1 MLNDLFRDSQ
11 FLGMALSLGVYF
23 LFVKLKKRLSFVN
36 PLLFAILFLIGFLKL
51 AGIDYAVY
59 NSGAQHLSYLLTP
72 VTVAFAIPLYRN
84 IQILKRNALE
94 ILLGILSGVL
104 SSAGGVLALA
114 YLFGLSH
121 QEYVTLLPKSITTA
135 IGMGICTELGGYVNI
150 TVGVIMITG
159 IFGNIF
165 GERILRLVRVK
176 EPIARGLAM
185 GTSSHA
191 FGTSK
196 ALEMGEVEGAVSSLS
211 VAVAGLMTV
220 IVASIFANL
229 L

>member
-1 MLNDLFRDSQ
+1 MLNDLFQDNL

-23 LFVKLKKRLSFVN
+23 LFARLKRRLSFVN
-36 PLLFAILFLIGFLKL
+36 PLLFTILSLIAFLKL
-51 AGIDYAVY
+51 TGIDYAVF
-59 NSGAQHLSYLLTP
+59 NNGAKYLSYLLTP

-104 SSAGGVLALA
+104 SSAGGILALA

-121 QEYVTLLPKSITTA
+121 PEYVTLLPKSITTA
-135 IGMGICTELGGYVNI
+135 IGMGICAELGGYVNI
-150 TVGVIMITG
+150 TVGVIMIAG
-159 IFGNIF
+159 VFGNIF

-176 EPIARGLAM
+176 DPIAKGLAM

-191 FGTSK
+191 FGTAK

-220 IVASIFANL
+220 VVASIFANFL
-229 L
+229 